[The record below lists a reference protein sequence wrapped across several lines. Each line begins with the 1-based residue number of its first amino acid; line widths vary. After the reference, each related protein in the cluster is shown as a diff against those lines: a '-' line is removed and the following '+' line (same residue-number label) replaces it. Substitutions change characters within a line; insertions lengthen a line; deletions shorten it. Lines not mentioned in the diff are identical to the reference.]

1 MYIFTLVFSYRNNW
15 FSDKTNN
22 RKVVFIFAIHTQLP
36 LDQVGPRSLRPLH
49 FNFYNFSLFERHP
62 RFDDKLLALLAGGSD
77 KNLIS

>member
-1 MYIFTLVFSYRNNW
+1 MSSLIEIIGLAIKLTTEKLFLFLQYTLSYLW
-15 FSDKTNN
+15 TK
-22 RKVVFIFAIHTQLP
+22 
-36 LDQVGPRSLRPLH
+36 LDQVVPRSLRPLH